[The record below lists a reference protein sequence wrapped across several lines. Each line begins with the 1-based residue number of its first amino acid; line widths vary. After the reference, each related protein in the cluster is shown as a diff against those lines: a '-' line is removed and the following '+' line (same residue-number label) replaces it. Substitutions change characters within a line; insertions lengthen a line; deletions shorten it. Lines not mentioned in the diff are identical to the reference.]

1 MKEII
6 NQITESITRENS
18 LFIIKTVLHGKHT
31 SPIIEIF
38 IDNETGVNAKLCAEI
53 SSLIKDK
60 ISHTKIAD
68 LNYKLI
74 VSSPGVEE
82 PLKYLG
88 QFKKHLGRKFDLTY
102 IVENE
107 TKNMDAKLLEIKD
120 DFLVFQVNKEL
131 IEVHFNNIKKAKV
144 KISF

>member
-6 NQITESITRENS
+6 NQITESIARENN
-18 LFIIKTVLHGKHT
+18 LFIIKTVLHGKNT

-38 IDNETGVNAKLCAEI
+38 IDNETGVNAKLCSEI

-88 QFKKHLGRKFDLTY
+88 QFKKHLGRTFELNF

-107 TKNMDAKLLEIKD
+107 KKNIDAKLFAIKD
-120 DFLVFQVNKEL
+120 DLLVFQFKKEL
-131 IEVHFNNIKKAKV
+131 IEVHFNNIIKAKV